1 MPPLAL
7 ALVLGAACLHAFW
20 NLVIARAA
28 DTRATTALAL
38 AIGVVAALPLALL
51 RWDVQA
57 EAWPYIAA
65 SSVIELVYFWLLT
78 AAYGRA
84 DLSLVYPIA
93 RGSAPVI
100 VLLVSVAFLGAM
112 TSVGQIAGV
121 LLVGAGVYL
130 VRGRS
135 AKTRASDVAL
145 ALAVAASIAAYTLV
159 DRYGVRYADPVTYV
173 VLILVAPAVVT
184 ILAVAR
190 NGGFRR
196 LHASFMPITV
206 LGGIASVAAYG
217 LVLAALLLAPVASVA
232 ATREVSVVIATGFGA
247 LILGERVEPAR
258 WLGSVVVVVGV
269 ALLALT

>member
-28 DTRATTALAL
+28 DTRATTAMAL
-38 AIGVVAALPLALL
+38 AIGVVAALPLALV
-51 RWDVQA
+51 RWNVQA
-57 EAWPYIAA
+57 DAWPYIAA
-65 SSVIELVYFWLLT
+65 SSAIELIYFWLLT
-78 AAYGRA
+78 AAYRRA

-93 RGSAPVI
+93 RGTAPVI
-100 VLLVSVAFLGAM
+100 VLLVSVALLGAM

-121 LLVGAGVYL
+121 LLVGGGVYL

-135 AKTRASDVAL
+135 SKTRASDVGL

-184 ILAVAR
+184 MLAVAR

-196 LHASFMPITV
+196 LRATFMPITV

-217 LVLAALLLAPVASVA
+217 LVLAALLLAPAASVA
-232 ATREVSVVIATGFGA
+232 ATREVSVVIATAFGA
-247 LILGERVEPAR
+247 LILGERVGPAR
-258 WLGSVVVVVGV
+258 WLGSIVVVAGV